1 MGLLEELK
9 ELGVDVDGAL
19 ERLKGKED
27 LYIRLLG
34 IFVKTMEEQYV
45 SPDFD
50 GTDYRAV
57 AEKAHNIKGTSG
69 NMSITPIYDAYT
81 RIVDLLRKE
90 RPEEARMILRD
101 VLPVQNEIIACIK
114 KHQSEQS

>member
-1 MGLLEELK
+1 MELLEELK
-9 ELGVDVDGAL
+9 TLGVDVDGAL
-19 ERLKGKED
+19 DRLKGKEE

-50 GTDYRAV
+50 GNDYRTTI
-57 AEKAHNIKGTSG
+57 EKAHNIKGTSG

-101 VLPVQNEIIACIK
+101 ILPRQNEIVACIK
-114 KHQSEQS
+114 KHQNAQP